1 MDTLSSAARS
11 ERMSRVKGKN
21 TKPELL
27 LRSVVHGLGYRFR
40 LHGAKLPGRP
50 DLVFASRRKVIF
62 LHGCFWHRHGA
73 KNCQLARLP
82 KSRPE
87 FWVAKLEGNRRRDRR
102 KKADLA
108 ALGWKTLTIWEC
120 QLKKRSSL
128 ENRIRTFLDE

>member
-1 MDTLSSAARS
+1 MDTLSSAERS

-73 KNCQLARLP
+73 KSCALARLP

-120 QLKKRSSL
+120 QLKKRPSL